1 MATGPFSVTRN
12 WPLPVSLS
20 GVIVTHEAVTLVTLV
35 TLGSGDGGN
44 EPVTLVT
51 LGSSDWGMRL

>member
-20 GVIVTHEAVTLVTLV
+20 GVIVTHKAVTTVTTV
-35 TLGSGDGGN
+35 TVGR
-44 EPVTLVT
+44 
-51 LGSSDWGMRL
+51 SDWGMRL